1 MRMPAAG
8 INIKR
13 SPRLNVLA
21 RIVDS
26 RLPGMLASLYGLRLV
41 NYVCPLVLVPYL
53 ARVLGPQGW
62 GVYAFAEACGRG
74 VQMLVEYGFQLAG
87 VREVALRR
95 NDRKELAALVSGMLG
110 AQLAMGAAAL
120 AVLFLLTA
128 AFGPFRQAAALLPG
142 AFLYG
147 LGLGLSPI
155 WYFQGTERLA
165 RMVTIDILSRMIG
178 VGGVFLLVRSP
189 GDNWKAL
196 TIQGVLACSGAVAGW
211 GLVSMQIPLRFAKP
225 ADIWDGLHGG
235 WTLFLSKGATLL
247 ISALNPVLAAFSVG
261 AREVGLFF
269 GADRICRAA
278 VNSLH
283 PMNQAFYPRLVLL
296 VEEDHRRGARFAC
309 RAGTAMLLHN
319 LLLSAVLYFGAGPL
333 VKLILGAQYMES
345 AGILKILAFIPL
357 ANALNN
363 LLGLQWMLALRMDRA
378 YLGAVVCAGLTN
390 LWMFP
395 WLAAR
400 WGTQG
405 MAWGSLSVELLLL
418 AAIGVQLA
426 WRRADP
432 FHALLGARPSQGADA
447 EVVGHVGR
455 GC

>member
-1 MRMPAAG
+1 MPAAEMS
-8 INIKR
+8 IKR
-13 SPRLNVLA
+13 SLWPQALA
-21 RIVDS
+21 RIRGS

-95 NDRKELAALVSGMLG
+95 NNRKELGASVGGMLG
-110 AQLAMGAAAL
+110 AQVAMGAAAL
-120 AVLFLLTA
+120 AVLLVMTA
-128 AFGPFRQAAALLPG
+128 AFDPFRRAATLLPG

-147 LGLGLSPI
+147 LGLGLSPL

-165 RMVTIDILSRMIG
+165 RMVAIDILARMAG
-178 VGGVFLLVRSP
+178 VGGVFVLVREA
-189 GDNWKAL
+189 GDSWKAL
-196 TIQGVLACSGAVAGW
+196 AIQGALACAGAAAGW
-211 GLVSMQIPLRFAKP
+211 SLAFFEIPLRLPKP
-225 ADIWDGLHGG
+225 AQLWEGMRTG
-235 WTLFLSKGATLL
+235 WTLFLSRSATLL
-247 ISALNPVLAAFSVG
+247 VSALNPVLAAFSVG
-261 AREVGLFF
+261 TREMGLFF

-283 PMNQAFYPRLVLL
+283 PMNQAFYPRLVVL
-296 VEEDHRRGARFAC
+296 VEKDRLQAAAFAC
-309 RAGTAMLLHN
+309 RAAAAMLLHN
-319 LLLSAVLYFGAGPL
+319 LLLSGALYLGAGPL
-333 VKLILGAQYMES
+333 VKLILGAQYAES
-345 AGILKILAFIPL
+345 AAVLKILAFIPL

-378 YLGAVVCAGLTN
+378 YLGAVICAGLTN
-390 LWMFP
+390 LWLFP
-395 WLAAR
+395 LLAAR
-400 WGTQG
+400 WGTRG

-418 AAIGVQLA
+418 AAISLQLVM
-426 WRRADP
+426 RRADP
-432 FHALLGARPSQGADA
+432 FWVLLRRRRSRPEA
-447 EVVGHVGR
+447 EAICNVCR